1 MRRQWEILEAGGR
14 HILLAAEDGGR
25 LVGSVMGV
33 VCEELYGD
41 GRPFL
46 VVENL
51 IVDKGERRK
60 GAGRM
65 LLRELEKAASARN
78 CAQMI
83 LVTEEERRTPA
94 GFTRHMALTGGIGG
108 IKRRSRGAMYKK
120 EKTMDELYTLYRPC
134 FPDYPAAE
142 AVFRECLKRER
153 GQVLYA
159 GEGGETV
166 GYALIHGGSL
176 SLLCV
181 DRRYRNRGHGAALL
195 EAAETRIRASGADRV
210 LLGRGRYYLLQGVPA
225 EDPAVPAF
233 FERRGYAASW
243 TSVNMRLDLRG
254 FGAGRLDHPAGAGD
268 GRAPIRAGRRPG
280 RPARRRGGRAAG
292 LARRVYHLRRSGPA
306 GRGSRGRPGICHSV
320 PRRRAVF
327 PSG

>member
-1 MRRQWEILEAGGR
+1 
-14 HILLAAEDGGR
+14 
-25 LVGSVMGV
+25 
-33 VCEELYGD
+33 
-41 GRPFL
+41 
-46 VVENL
+46 
-51 IVDKGERRK
+51 
-60 GAGRM
+60 
-65 LLRELEKAASARN
+65 
-78 CAQMI
+78 
-83 LVTEEERRTPA
+83 
-94 GFTRHMALTGGIGG
+94 
-108 IKRRSRGAMYKK
+108 
-120 EKTMDELYTLYRPC
+120 MDELYALYRRC

-254 FGAGRLDHPAGAGD
+254 FGAGRLDIPPAPETVGFRFARDADRAALLAAVDDAQPDWRGVFTTCADPVLLAVEAGAVLGFAILSPGGGRFSPPGERD
-268 GRAPIRAGRRPG
+268 GCIGCVGVVGR
-280 RPARRRGGRAAG
+280 ARRRGI
-292 LARRVYHLRRSGPA
+292 
-306 GRGSRGRPGICHSV
+306 GRGMVVYGAEWLKSRGCTGVELRYV
-320 PRRRAVF
+320 ELVNWYRRIGFTVTRRQWMGEKALA
-327 PSG
+327 

>member
-1 MRRQWEILEAGGR
+1 
-14 HILLAAEDGGR
+14 
-25 LVGSVMGV
+25 
-33 VCEELYGD
+33 
-41 GRPFL
+41 
-46 VVENL
+46 
-51 IVDKGERRK
+51 
-60 GAGRM
+60 
-65 LLRELEKAASARN
+65 
-78 CAQMI
+78 
-83 LVTEEERRTPA
+83 
-94 GFTRHMALTGGIGG
+94 
-108 IKRRSRGAMYKK
+108 
-120 EKTMDELYTLYRPC
+120 MDELYALYRRC

-268 GRAPIRAGRRPG
+268 GRVPVRAGRR
-280 RPARRRGGRAAG
+280 RAAL
-292 LARRVYHLRRSGPA
+292 LAAVDDAQPDWRGVFTTCADPGPA

>member
-1 MRRQWEILEAGGR
+1 
-14 HILLAAEDGGR
+14 
-25 LVGSVMGV
+25 
-33 VCEELYGD
+33 
-41 GRPFL
+41 
-46 VVENL
+46 
-51 IVDKGERRK
+51 
-60 GAGRM
+60 
-65 LLRELEKAASARN
+65 
-78 CAQMI
+78 
-83 LVTEEERRTPA
+83 
-94 GFTRHMALTGGIGG
+94 
-108 IKRRSRGAMYKK
+108 
-120 EKTMDELYTLYRPC
+120 MDELYALYRRC

-233 FERRGYAASW
+233 FERRGYATSW

-254 FGAGRLDHPAGAGD
+254 FGAGRLDIPPVPETVGLRFAQDAD
-268 GRAPIRAGRRPG
+268 
-280 RPARRRGGRAAG
+280 RAAL
-292 LARRVYHLRRSGPA
+292 LA
-306 GRGSRGRPGICHSV
+306 
-320 PRRRAVF
+320 AVDDAQ
-327 PSG
+327 PD

>member
-1 MRRQWEILEAGGR
+1 
-14 HILLAAEDGGR
+14 
-25 LVGSVMGV
+25 
-33 VCEELYGD
+33 
-41 GRPFL
+41 
-46 VVENL
+46 
-51 IVDKGERRK
+51 
-60 GAGRM
+60 
-65 LLRELEKAASARN
+65 
-78 CAQMI
+78 
-83 LVTEEERRTPA
+83 
-94 GFTRHMALTGGIGG
+94 
-108 IKRRSRGAMYKK
+108 
-120 EKTMDELYTLYRPC
+120 MDELYALYRRC

-254 FGAGRLDHPAGAGD
+254 FGAGRLDIPPAPETVGFRFARDADRAALLAAVDDAVADSVYLAHALHDAVLCAGELVD
-268 GRAPIRAGRRPG
+268 DRGNGLGVGRQGDVLVEHGLAADERGVLQVTVDADALAQALGQDGLGLHVDELVLQGRASGVDDQNFHFSSILSNSCVVKIFRP
-280 RPARRRGGRAAG
+280 
-292 LARRVYHLRRSGPA
+292 
-306 GRGSRGRPGICHSV
+306 
-320 PRRRAVF
+320 
-327 PSG
+327 

>member
-1 MRRQWEILEAGGR
+1 
-14 HILLAAEDGGR
+14 
-25 LVGSVMGV
+25 
-33 VCEELYGD
+33 
-41 GRPFL
+41 
-46 VVENL
+46 
-51 IVDKGERRK
+51 
-60 GAGRM
+60 
-65 LLRELEKAASARN
+65 
-78 CAQMI
+78 
-83 LVTEEERRTPA
+83 
-94 GFTRHMALTGGIGG
+94 
-108 IKRRSRGAMYKK
+108 
-120 EKTMDELYTLYRPC
+120 MDELYTLYRPC

-254 FGAGRLDHPAGAGD
+254 FGAGRLDIPPVPETVGFRFARDADRAVLLAAVDDAQPDWRGVFTTCADPVLLAVEAGAVLGFAILSPGGGRFSPPGERD
-268 GRAPIRAGRRPG
+268 GCIGCVGVVGR
-280 RPARRRGGRAAG
+280 ARRRGI
-292 LARRVYHLRRSGPA
+292 
-306 GRGSRGRPGICHSV
+306 GRGMVVYGAEWLKSRGCTGVELRYV
-320 PRRRAVF
+320 ELVNWYRRIGFTVTRRQWMGEKALA
-327 PSG
+327 

>member
-1 MRRQWEILEAGGR
+1 
-14 HILLAAEDGGR
+14 
-25 LVGSVMGV
+25 
-33 VCEELYGD
+33 
-41 GRPFL
+41 
-46 VVENL
+46 
-51 IVDKGERRK
+51 
-60 GAGRM
+60 
-65 LLRELEKAASARN
+65 
-78 CAQMI
+78 
-83 LVTEEERRTPA
+83 
-94 GFTRHMALTGGIGG
+94 
-108 IKRRSRGAMYKK
+108 
-120 EKTMDELYTLYRPC
+120 MDELYALYRRC

-254 FGAGRLDHPAGAGD
+254 FGAGRLDIPPAPETVGF
-268 GRAPIRAGRRPG
+268 RFAPIRSCWPWKPGPSWDLPFCPPAAGGFPLRVNG
-280 RPARRRGGRAAG
+280 TAASAAWGWPAARAAG
-292 LARRVYHLRRSGPA
+292 ESAGAWWCMARSG
-306 GRGSRGRPGICHSV
+306 
-320 PRRRAVF
+320 
-327 PSG
+327 

>member
-1 MRRQWEILEAGGR
+1 
-14 HILLAAEDGGR
+14 
-25 LVGSVMGV
+25 
-33 VCEELYGD
+33 
-41 GRPFL
+41 
-46 VVENL
+46 
-51 IVDKGERRK
+51 
-60 GAGRM
+60 
-65 LLRELEKAASARN
+65 
-78 CAQMI
+78 
-83 LVTEEERRTPA
+83 
-94 GFTRHMALTGGIGG
+94 
-108 IKRRSRGAMYKK
+108 
-120 EKTMDELYTLYRPC
+120 MDELYTLYRPC

-243 TSVNMRLDLRG
+243 TSV
-254 FGAGRLDHPAGAGD
+254 PA
-268 GRAPIRAGRRPG
+268 
-280 RPARRRGGRAAG
+280 
-292 LARRVYHLRRSGPA
+292 
-306 GRGSRGRPGICHSV
+306 
-320 PRRRAVF
+320 
-327 PSG
+327 

>member
-1 MRRQWEILEAGGR
+1 
-14 HILLAAEDGGR
+14 
-25 LVGSVMGV
+25 
-33 VCEELYGD
+33 
-41 GRPFL
+41 
-46 VVENL
+46 
-51 IVDKGERRK
+51 
-60 GAGRM
+60 
-65 LLRELEKAASARN
+65 
-78 CAQMI
+78 
-83 LVTEEERRTPA
+83 
-94 GFTRHMALTGGIGG
+94 
-108 IKRRSRGAMYKK
+108 
-120 EKTMDELYTLYRPC
+120 MDELYALYRRC

-254 FGAGRLDHPAGAGD
+254 FGAGRLDIPPAPETVGF
-268 GRAPIRAGRRPG
+268 RF
-280 RPARRRGGRAAG
+280 ARDADRAAL
-292 LARRVYHLRRSGPA
+292 LAAVLLFLLYASPAAVRSRRHAKLPWFDDLDLPAAQRSLLLDLFSDEPVLHGFASIGDAFEEAFAAPPTA
-306 GRGSRGRPGICHSV
+306 
-320 PRRRAVF
+320 
-327 PSG
+327 